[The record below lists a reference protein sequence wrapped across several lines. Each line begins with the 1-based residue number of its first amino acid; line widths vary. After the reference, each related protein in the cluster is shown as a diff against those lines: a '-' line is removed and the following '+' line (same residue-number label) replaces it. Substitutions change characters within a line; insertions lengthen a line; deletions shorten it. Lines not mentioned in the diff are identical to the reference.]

1 MGGKQRTTATFP
13 AILHPETPGPTRR
26 GDAQGGMMK
35 GKTKRESATTLNQ
48 RMLPQDANPAGNV
61 HGGVTLKY
69 IDIAAGTVAMR
80 HCRSNAVTASIDR
93 LNFLQPVYVGE
104 MVSFKASLNYTGR
117 TSMEIGVRVESEN
130 MFTGEKRY
138 CASAYVTFVS
148 LDKDGK
154 PREVPPLILETDE
167 DHRRWNEA
175 ENRRRIRR
183 QERQRE
189 SESQH
194 GNP

>member
-1 MGGKQRTTATFP
+1 
-13 AILHPETPGPTRR
+13 
-26 GDAQGGMMK
+26 MK
-35 GKTKRESATTLNQ
+35 GKTKRESATVLNQ

-93 LNFLQPVYVGE
+93 MDFLQAVYVGE
-104 MVSFKASLNYTGR
+104 LVSFKASLNYTGR

-138 CASAYVTFVS
+138 CASAYLTFVA
-148 LDKDGK
+148 LNDDGS

-167 DHRRWNEA
+167 DRRRWSEA
-175 ENRRRIRR
+175 ETRRLNRR
-183 QERQRE
+183 QERTRERE
-189 SESQH
+189 SQLRAK
-194 GNP
+194 G